1 MRKIFF
7 LLTLFYFATSFKTS
21 AQELPF
27 DVFNV
32 NNGLPH
38 SDVNLITQDKRGFI
52 WIATYNGLCR
62 YDGYNALTYRHQK
75 SDPKSI
81 SNNRIITLLA
91 EENFIWI
98 GTEIAGFDR
107 FNIKTETFESFK
119 YDPSN
124 PSSISSNSV
133 LSIARDSKKQLW
145 IGTVKGLSLIKN
157 DAARASEVSAVR
169 FLNEETA
176 IQFILPDGNLLWLGT
191 NVGLIA
197 FNITNYTYKRY
208 QFSKEESLING
219 MIKNGENLWLTSSS
233 GLLQF
238 NISQKTF
245 SKLNDKPS
253 FSVYKAKNNSIWVGT
268 QREGLLKLDA
278 SGNIVKE
285 FNNNSRV
292 KESLTNNEVKALYED
307 HSGVLWIGTLG
318 GGINKL
324 NLNAKKFITYKY
336 IDGKENTLNSDRI
349 ICFYEDTAKN
359 LWIGTKGGGVNV
371 LKRESGKMLYFKA
384 NKNAFRTDNISALY
398 QDKLGGIW
406 VGTGNGLYV
415 LNTKEKLEFLNGKNN
430 PSLFNIS
437 ERFNLTSLGVLKIVE
452 DSDGYLW
459 LCTSRGLFCY
469 QPGSTFYNGT
479 IVEKFVFNEAN
490 KLSISNNFISDI
502 FIKKL
507 NPTTKSVWVGTKNG
521 LNHILFK
528 NGKKTVRQFFKD
540 DKDGLNENF
549 ISLIHE
555 DNKGELWIGMLG
567 GGIGKIVSGRNGGS
581 KIKLEKYTTKEGLK
595 NDDVETILED
605 KYGNF
610 WMAGEG
616 ITKFNPRYKTFKYYD
631 VKDGLQSNSF
641 KVFSAFKNNRGE
653 MIFGG
658 TNGFNIF
665 HPDSIR
671 ENKIEPKIVL
681 TDFKKANKSVAVD
694 QKINGE
700 VIFEQALTATNSI
713 ELSHQ
718 SNDISF
724 EFAALHYSS
733 PENNRYKYTLEG
745 FDEGWNFVTSNKRF
759 ATYTNLKPGDYT
771 FKVLASNSDGI
782 WCKTPLVFKVHINKP
797 WWFTHVAIL
806 FYLVIGFLA
815 FIFLRRFELMR
826 VKEKHNLVLERL
838 EFKKNAEMMD
848 MKTQFFTSMSHEFRT
863 PLTLIVDPVNELSQK
878 NIYNA
883 EDQSKL
889 QIIKQSTDRLLHLV
903 DQMIDFRKI
912 DKGHLNLE
920 VEPCL
925 IADFISSVKEHF
937 NGFALKRNIHL
948 RFEAN
953 DNPTVWIDKNR
964 MENVLFNLISNS
976 FKFVSIGGEILLNC
990 KLVDNHVVIT
1000 VRDNGIGIS
1009 QENLENIFLEFFR
1022 EEHKSFQMGS
1032 GGIGLSFVKS
1042 IIEAHKGKIEVESQE
1057 QQYTK
1062 FTITLL
1068 TGNAHFT
1075 NDQIVKKDGIEESLI
1090 NPSFLEME
1098 TPKNLTSEGLKAN
1111 TGKKV
1116 LIVEDTFE
1124 VRDYLESQLKQ
1135 FYQVFTAENGAK
1147 GLEVAAKEMPDLIVS
1162 DIMMPEVDGI
1172 TLCQRIK
1179 TNLQTSHI
1187 PVVLLTAKTANS
1199 QKIAGFEVG
1208 ADDYITK
1215 PFSSQ
1220 LLISRI
1226 DNLIRNREKL
1236 ISRFKND
1243 VNLSPSDVTITPLDK
1258 QLMNKVLALI
1268 EEHMSDENYSVEKL
1282 CSDAAV
1288 SRPQLYRKVKAL
1300 TDLSINEFIRSIRLK
1315 RAANLLE
1322 QDDASV
1328 ANVMYEVGFSNRS
1341 YFTKTF
1347 KEMFGVNPKEY
1358 KRTRLR

>member
-7 LLTLFYFATSFKTS
+7 LLALFYFISNFQIR
-21 AQELPF
+21 AQDLPF

-38 SDVNLITQDKRGFI
+38 SDVNAIVQDKRGFI

-62 YDGYNALTYRHQK
+62 YDGYNSLIYRHLR
-75 SDPKSI
+75 DNPKSI

-119 YDPSN
+119 YNPSN

-133 LSIARDSKKQLW
+133 LSIARDNKKQLW
-145 IGTVKGLSLIKN
+145 IGTNRGLSLIKN
-157 DAARASEVSAVR
+157 DNAQAEKVSAVR
-169 FLNEETA
+169 FLNEDIA
-176 IQFILPDGNLLWLGT
+176 VHFILPDGNLLWLGT
-191 NVGLIA
+191 NSGLIA
-197 FNITNYTYKRY
+197 FNTNNYTYKTYR
-208 QFSKEESLING
+208 FSEEEFLING
-219 MIKNGENLWLTSSS
+219 ILKNGESLWLTSSS
-233 GLLQF
+233 GLF
-238 NISQKTF
+238 KFYTNQKKF
-245 SKLNDKPS
+245 HKINDKPS
-253 FSVYKAKNNSIWVGT
+253 FSIHKTKSNTIWVGT
-268 QREGLLKLDA
+268 QREGLLKLN
-278 SGNIVKE
+278 GNGKILKE
-285 FNNNSRV
+285 FHHNSKV
-292 KESLTNNEVKALYED
+292 KESLTNNEVKTLYED
-307 HSGVLWIGTLG
+307 HSGVLWIGTFG
-318 GGINKL
+318 GGVNKL
-324 NLNAKKFITYKY
+324 NLNAKKFITYKH
-336 IDGKENTLNSDRI
+336 IEGKENTLNSNRI
-349 ICFYEDTAKN
+349 ICFYEDTSKN

-371 LKRESGKMLYFKA
+371 LKRRTGKMLYFKA
-384 NKNAFRTDNISALY
+384 NNGVFRTDNVSALY

-406 VGTGNGLYV
+406 VGTGSGLYI
-415 LNTKEKLEFLNGKNN
+415 LDEKEKRDFLNGKNKPN
-430 PSLFNIS
+430 LFNIS
-437 ERFNLTSLGVLKIVE
+437 QRLNLSNLGILKIVDDE
-452 DSDGYLW
+452 DGYIW
-459 LCTSRGLFCY
+459 LCTPRGLFCY
-469 QPGSTFYNGT
+469 KPDTTFYNGT
-479 IVEKFVFNEAN
+479 IIESFVYKEAD

-502 FIKKL
+502 FIEKL
-507 NPTTKSVWVGTKNG
+507 NSFTKSIWIGTKNG
-521 LNHILFK
+521 LNHILIK
-528 NGKKTVRQFFKD
+528 NGKKTIRKFYKD
-540 DKDGLNENF
+540 EIDGLNENF
-549 ISLIHE
+549 ISLIHK
-555 DNKGELWIGMLG
+555 DNHGELWIGMLG
-567 GGIGKIVSGRNGGS
+567 GGIGKIIAGRNSGT

-595 NDDVETILED
+595 NDDIETVLED
-605 KYGNF
+605 QHGNF

-616 ITKFNPRYKTFKYYD
+616 ITKFNPKTKTFKYYD

-641 KVFSAFKNNRGE
+641 KVFAAFKNNQGE
-653 MIFGG
+653 MMFGG
-658 TNGFNIF
+658 TNGFNVF

-681 TDFKKANKSVAVD
+681 TDFKIANKSVSIE
-694 QKINGE
+694 QQINGE
-700 VIFEQALTATNSI
+700 IILNQALTATHSI
-713 ELSHQ
+713 DLNHQ
-718 SNDISF
+718 SNDISL

-733 PENNRYKYTLEG
+733 PENNRYKYILEG
-745 FDEGWNFVTSNKRF
+745 FDDDWNLVTSNKRF

-771 FKVLASNSDGI
+771 FKVLASNSDGV
-782 WCKTPLVFKVHINKP
+782 WCKEPLVLKIHIKKP
-797 WWFTHVAIL
+797 WWFTHVAIF
-806 FYLVIGFLA
+806 FYFIIASLA
-815 FIFLRRFELMR
+815 FVFLRRFELMR

-838 EFKKNAEMMD
+838 ELKKNAEMMD

-863 PLTLIVDPVNELSQK
+863 PLTLIVDPVNELYQK
-878 NIYNA
+878 NIYNT
-883 EDQSKL
+883 DDKSKL
-889 QIIKQSTDRLLHLV
+889 QTIKQSTDRLLHLV

-925 IADFISSVKEHF
+925 IADFIKSVKDHF
-937 NGFALKRNIHL
+937 NEFAVKRNIHL
-948 RFEAN
+948 NFEAY
-953 DNPTVWIDKNR
+953 DNPIVWIDRNR

-976 FKFVSIGGEILLNC
+976 FKFVSIGGEITLTC
-990 KLVDNHVVIT
+990 KVVSDHVVIT
-1000 VRDNGIGIS
+1000 IKDNGIGIS
-1009 QENLENIFLEFFR
+1009 KENLDNIFLEFFR
-1022 EEHKSFQMGS
+1022 EESKNFQMGS

-1042 IIEAHKGKIEVESQE
+1042 IIEAHKGKIEVESE
-1057 QQYTK
+1057 EHKYTK
-1062 FTITLL
+1062 FTITLNK
-1068 TGNAHFT
+1068 GNTHFT
-1075 NDQIVKKDGIEESLI
+1075 DEQIVKKEGIDESLI
-1090 NPSFLEME
+1090 NSSSEEFDMSESLISEN
-1098 TPKNLTSEGLKAN
+1098 PKLN

-1135 FYQVFTAENGAK
+1135 YYQVFTAMNGTK
-1147 GLEVAAKEMPDLIVS
+1147 GLEIAAREMPDLIVS

-1187 PVVLLTAKTANS
+1187 PVILLTAKTADTH
-1199 QKIAGFEVG
+1199 KMAGFDVG

-1220 LLISRI
+1220 LLVSRI
-1226 DNLIRNREKL
+1226 NNLIKTRERL
-1236 ISRFKND
+1236 ILRFKQD

-1268 EEHMSDENYSVEKL
+1268 EENMSDENYSVEKL

-1347 KEMFGVNPKEY
+1347 KEMFGVNPKDY
-1358 KRTRLR
+1358 KKSRLK

>member
-1 MRKIFF
+1 MILVAELKQ
-7 LLTLFYFATSFKTS
+7 FAFVGHPCPVKKVVDTTAAGDSF
-21 AQELPF
+21 
-27 DVFNV
+27 
-32 NNGLPH
+32 NG
-38 SDVNLITQDKRGFI
+38 
-52 WIATYNGLCR
+52 
-62 YDGYNALTYRHQK
+62 GYL
-75 SDPKSI
+75 
-81 SNNRIITLLA
+81 
-91 EENFIWI
+91 
-98 GTEIAGFDR
+98 
-107 FNIKTETFESFK
+107 
-119 YDPSN
+119 
-124 PSSISSNSV
+124 
-133 LSIARDSKKQLW
+133 
-145 IGTVKGLSLIKN
+145 
-157 DAARASEVSAVR
+157 AAR
-169 FLNEETA
+169 
-176 IQFILPDGNLLWLGT
+176 
-191 NVGLIA
+191 
-197 FNITNYTYKRY
+197 
-208 QFSKEESLING
+208 
-219 MIKNGENLWLTSSS
+219 
-233 GLLQF
+233 
-238 NISQKTF
+238 
-245 SKLNDKPS
+245 
-253 FSVYKAKNNSIWVGT
+253 
-268 QREGLLKLDA
+268 
-278 SGNIVKE
+278 
-285 FNNNSRV
+285 
-292 KESLTNNEVKALYED
+292 
-307 HSGVLWIGTLG
+307 
-318 GGINKL
+318 
-324 NLNAKKFITYKY
+324 
-336 IDGKENTLNSDRI
+336 
-349 ICFYEDTAKN
+349 
-359 LWIGTKGGGVNV
+359 
-371 LKRESGKMLYFKA
+371 
-384 NKNAFRTDNISALY
+384 
-398 QDKLGGIW
+398 LGGIA
-406 VGTGNGLYV
+406 
-415 LNTKEKLEFLNGKNN
+415 
-430 PSLFNIS
+430 PA
-437 ERFNLTSLGVLKIVE
+437 
-452 DSDGYLW
+452 
-459 LCTSRGLFCY
+459 
-469 QPGSTFYNGT
+469 Q
-479 IVEKFVFNEAN
+479 A
-490 KLSISNNFISDI
+490 
-502 FIKKL
+502 
-507 NPTTKSVWVGTKNG
+507 
-521 LNHILFK
+521 
-528 NGKKTVRQFFKD
+528 
-540 DKDGLNENF
+540 
-549 ISLIHE
+549 
-555 DNKGELWIGMLG
+555 
-567 GGIGKIVSGRNGGS
+567 
-581 KIKLEKYTTKEGLK
+581 
-595 NDDVETILED
+595 
-605 KYGNF
+605 
-610 WMAGEG
+610 
-616 ITKFNPRYKTFKYYD
+616 
-631 VKDGLQSNSF
+631 VK
-641 KVFSAFKNNRGE
+641 
-653 MIFGG
+653 
-658 TNGFNIF
+658 
-665 HPDSIR
+665 
-671 ENKIEPKIVL
+671 
-681 TDFKKANKSVAVD
+681 
-694 QKINGE
+694 
-700 VIFEQALTATNSI
+700 
-713 ELSHQ
+713 
-718 SNDISF
+718 
-724 EFAALHYSS
+724 FAARLA
-733 PENNRYKYTLEG
+733 G
-745 FDEGWNFVTSNKRF
+745 FVVEHTG
-759 ATYTNLKPGDYT
+759 
-771 FKVLASNSDGI
+771 
-782 WCKTPLVFKVHINKP
+782 
-797 WWFTHVAIL
+797 AI
-806 FYLVIGFLA
+806 VG
-815 FIFLRRFELMR
+815 
-826 VKEKHNLVLERL
+826 
-838 EFKKNAEMMD
+838 
-848 MKTQFFTSMSHEFRT
+848 
-863 PLTLIVDPVNELSQK
+863 
-878 NIYNA
+878 
-883 EDQSKL
+883 
-889 QIIKQSTDRLLHLV
+889 
-903 DQMIDFRKI
+903 
-912 DKGHLNLE
+912 
-920 VEPCL
+920 
-925 IADFISSVKEHF
+925 KEHF